1 MSAYL
6 YGGLGVVIL
15 FMGVSIW
22 GQSKHIDALVA
33 EKAALQA
40 NFDTAVAANAEQ
52 ARTIDD
58 LKAANDTWAKQG
70 SLQAKEYKAA
80 LEALS
85 RSNAARAKAQ
95 EALVAK
101 EAKDRASKECQ
112 MVLSED
118 LSACPTIL
126 KDMQDRAK

>member
-15 FMGVSIW
+15 FMGVTIW

-58 LKAANDTWAKQG
+58 LKAANDTWAKQA
-70 SLQAKEYKAA
+70 SVQATEYKAA
-80 LEALS
+80 LSDLS
-85 RSNAARAKAQ
+85 RSNVARQAAQAALRAK
-95 EALVAK
+95 ES
-101 EAKDRASKECQ
+101 EDRASKECQ
-112 MVLSED
+112 
-118 LSACPTIL
+118 
-126 KDMQDRAK
+126 